1 MKIKVEITEILQRTV
16 EVDAADINDAVEK
29 VEELY
34 KNEDIILDSSDYI
47 TTDFKVI
54 E

>member
-16 EVDAADINDAVEK
+16 EVDAEDLKDAINK

-34 KNEDIILDSSDYI
+34 KNEEIILDYSDYI
-47 TTDFKVI
+47 STEFNVI

>member
-16 EVDAADINDAVEK
+16 EVDADDINAAVK
-29 VEELY
+29 HVKELY
-34 KNEDIILDSSDYI
+34 KNEEIILDSGDYI
-47 TTDFKVI
+47 STEFNVI

>member
-16 EVDAADINDAVEK
+16 EVDATDINDAVK
-29 VEELY
+29 QVEELY
-34 KNEDIILDSSDYI
+34 KNEEIILDSSDYI
-47 TTDFKVI
+47 STEFNVI